1 MTEAVEGQRLR
12 VSVVLPVRDQ
22 ATSVALVL
30 RQLSGDL
37 VDQVVIVDRE
47 SSDGTVA
54 AARSVRPDA
63 TICHLPRAA
72 GRRKALVAGFAA
84 ATGDVVVTLPVD
96 GSADPTE
103 IERYVAAL
111 AAGADFVK
119 GSRVVVGG
127 GSTAL
132 SPLTVVWL
140 RLLSWLANRITGA
153 GFTDVAHASYAL
165 WTRYARE
172 LDLTGLG
179 GRRPHDTVVD
189 VLFACRVAAAGAAVV
204 EVPSTERVRLF
215 GSRPRRLP
223 ALRLLHALWR
233 ERRTADLRQPFP
245 APAAV
250 RVIRPSAATRT
261 RSVA

>member
-1 MTEAVEGQRLR
+1 MEATTADRLR

-37 VDQVVIVDRE
+37 VHQIVIVDRE
-47 SSDGTVA
+47 SSDGTLE

-63 TICHLPRAA
+63 TIRRLPRTA
-72 GRRKALVAGFAA
+72 GRRLALAEGFAA

-132 SPLTVVWL
+132 SPLTIVWL
-140 RLLSWLANRITGA
+140 RLLSWFANRITGA
-153 GFTDVAHASYAL
+153 GFTDVAHASFAL
-165 WTRYARE
+165 WTHYARE
-172 LDLTGLG
+172 LDLAGLG

-215 GSRPRRLP
+215 GSRPQRLP
-223 ALRLLHALWR
+223 AFRLLHALWR
-233 ERRTADLRQPFP
+233 ERRAADAGQSFP
-245 APAAV
+245 APTPVRAV
-250 RVIRPSAATRT
+250 PSRAKAST